1 MKPATGTDALARA
14 ALSGM
19 PAFVRRLVVSI
30 AQPAAGPWPWK
41 WKPGVVLAHKGQ
53 RRTILACAWN
63 LHGEPV
69 YLIQTGAGRVN
80 LKGARAGDLE
90 YGPVLGQV
98 AGAVSLRR
106 AARQDRAARRSS
118 SRRGAG
124 TLRARRS
131 VDAAP
136 LASNSPAP
144 ATRPAP

>member
-1 MKPATGTDALARA
+1 MKPATGSDATTRA

-30 AQPAAGPWPWK
+30 AQPSPGPGPWK

-53 RRTILACAWN
+53 RRTILACAWD

-80 LKGARAGDLE
+80 LKGARAGNIE
-90 YGPVLGQV
+90 YGPVVGQV

-106 AARQDRAARRSS
+106 AARQDRAARTASS
-118 SRRGAG
+118 LRGAV
-124 TLRARRS
+124 TLHARRS
-131 VDAAP
+131 VTVGGSPSQVAAAGAAP
-136 LASNSPAP
+136 
-144 ATRPAP
+144 